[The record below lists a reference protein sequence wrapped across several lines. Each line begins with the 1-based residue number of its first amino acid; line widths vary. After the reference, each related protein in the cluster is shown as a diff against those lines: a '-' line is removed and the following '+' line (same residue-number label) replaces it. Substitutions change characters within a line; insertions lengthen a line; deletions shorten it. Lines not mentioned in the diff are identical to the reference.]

1 MVIMTL
7 FAFITGWIHVNHP
20 IITMNDKLRN
30 VGLFGS
36 DSFHMSKQ
44 VAITENNFWKRR
56 PVGKPMHFLSI

>member
-36 DSFHMSKQ
+36 GSFRRASKLQ
-44 VAITENNFWKRR
+44 
-56 PVGKPMHFLSI
+56 